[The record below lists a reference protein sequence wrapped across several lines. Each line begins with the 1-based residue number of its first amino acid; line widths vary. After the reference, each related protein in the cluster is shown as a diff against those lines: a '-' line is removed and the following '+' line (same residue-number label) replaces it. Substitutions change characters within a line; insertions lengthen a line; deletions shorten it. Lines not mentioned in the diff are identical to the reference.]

1 VQPHEDLRGRIPAY
15 VLSKLEPE
23 ARRELE
29 AHLRDCKPC
38 SEMVAVCRE
47 IASVLRDGGA
57 DLFGGHPPPLTLREY
72 AVDGEAARDSE
83 VARHVASCA
92 ECGLDVAVWKARQQ
106 GEPGLRTE
114 ESGTLAPA
122 PRRRLRLLALAAGVL
137 LGIGITL
144 AFRSFLSPAAPTSP
158 PEPEGARRMASST
171 GPALLMVLGSPLR
184 GQSDVPSFRV
194 AAGQPYVLVAVQ
206 PVLPPGATGTAVYR
220 FEIRAR
226 GREVWHAD
234 LPASRIREQIEASE
248 VVTFMVPATRLPQG
262 QYDFRLL
269 PPPAQ
274 GGRPLLDL
282 PFAIVP

>member
-1 VQPHEDLRGRIPAY
+1 MRGRIPAY

-29 AHLRDCKPC
+29 AHLRECKVC

-47 IASVLRDGGA
+47 IASVLRDGGE
-57 DLFGGHPPPLTLREY
+57 DLFGRHPAPLTLREY
-72 AVDGEAARDSE
+72 ALDGEAARDSE

-106 GEPGLRTE
+106 GEPGFMTE
-114 ESGTLAPA
+114 KRGALAPA

-137 LGIGITL
+137 LGIGLTL
-144 AFRSFLSPAAPTSP
+144 ALRSFLSSAAPTP
-158 PEPEGARRMASST
+158 PPGPDGPRRMASSS

-184 GQSDVPSFRV
+184 GRSDVPSFRV

-206 PVLPPGATGTAVYR
+206 PVLPPGATGTDLYR
-220 FEIRAR
+220 FEIRS
-226 GREVWHAD
+226 GDQEVWHAD
-234 LPASRIREQIEASE
+234 LPASRIREQMEASG
-248 VVTFMVPATRLPQG
+248 VTTFMVPATRLPPG
-262 QYDFRLL
+262 QYDLRLL

-274 GGRPLLDL
+274 SGRPLLDL
-282 PFAIVP
+282 PFAIIP

>member
-1 VQPHEDLRGRIPAY
+1 LRDRIPAY

-29 AHLRDCKPC
+29 AHLRECKPC

-57 DLFGGHPPPLTLREY
+57 DLFGGHPPPLALREY
-72 AVDGEAARDSE
+72 AVGGEAARDSE

-92 ECGLDVAVWKARQQ
+92 ECGLDVAVWKAREQ
-106 GEPGLRTE
+106 GEPGFRE
-114 ESGTLAPA
+114 VSGTLATA
-122 PRRRLRLLALAAGVL
+122 PRRQLRLLALAAGVV

-144 AFRSFLSPAAPTSP
+144 AFRSFLSPAASPAP
-158 PEPEGARRMASST
+158 PEPEDALRMASST
-171 GPALLMVLGSPLR
+171 GPALLVVLGSPLR
-184 GQSDVPSFRV
+184 GPSDVPSFRV

-226 GREVWHAD
+226 GQEVWHTD

-274 GGRPLLDL
+274 GTRPLLDI
-282 PFAIVP
+282 PFAVVP